1 MLPRAVGGD
10 DCALPAT
17 TGKRGNGHPPKNF
30 FDFVPCCAA
39 QLQRRHVST
48 LKTRGAGKTTLKIAR
63 IARKNA
69 FTSTDVQLASGGGR
83 RGNKKLQLQLLQSL
97 LRHQYS
103 KNCRMAIPSSKVR
116 RCLLSESAAEVEWG
130 TARGPHDDPDSGTDS
145 PSHCEVATRPGKRT
159 SLGNV
164 TVPVERHCS
173 A

>member
-1 MLPRAVGGD
+1 MLDAVYQAPLGD
-10 DCALPAT
+10 DTAVPFCVCLDVPAPHYPQCCHALLEAT
-17 TGKRGNGHPPKNF
+17 TAPYQQRRASEATDSPKNLF
-30 FDFVPCCAA
+30 FVFVPCCAA

-83 RGNKKLQLQLLQSL
+83 RGNKKLRLQLLQTL

-116 RCLLSESAAEVEWG
+116 RCLLSESAAEVE
-130 TARGPHDDPDSGTDS
+130 RG
-145 PSHCEVATRPGKRT
+145 
-159 SLGNV
+159 
-164 TVPVERHCS
+164 
-173 A
+173 